1 MRAASYPVQIRP
13 PVSAARTRKSTTAI
27 CIGGTHSKSDTSA
40 FAMIPAFFYSYIEGL
55 KTHDVEMIADTV
67 ADELRFVTATT
78 TLNKQ
83 QFLAMLRALY
93 AGFPDWHYDHDA
105 PEVRDALIAVRWR
118 QSGTHLGILALPG
131 MTPSPPPALESPFQ
145 SSISTTGWTIFG
157 SLKSVPSQYLVARPA
172 ESCNRS
178 VFTCRHFE
186 SPPLIVPQP
195 RKGSARA

>member
-1 MRAASYPVQIRP
+1 MTASVR
-13 PVSAARTRKSTTAI
+13 RK
-27 CIGGTHSKSDTSA
+27 GTKINYRDRQRWKSNTSA
-40 FAMIPAFFYSYIEGL
+40 CAMIPGFFYSYIEGL
-55 KTHDVEMIADTV
+55 KTHDVEMIAGTV
-67 ADELRFVTATT
+67 ADDLCFVTATT

-131 MTPSPPPALESPFQ
+131 MTPSPPPASESPFQ